1 MYAGF
6 QTKVQDEVEFDLDDL
21 QSLFTNRNIDQ
32 PSKGAVTTVA
42 ARRMLVPLTPSPVV
56 ALPLEPNVPM
66 DLGSLGAIPK
76 WNIFLRSF
84 RTVGPLLAGDLL
96 ALTCTGFFAQW
107 VVGLV
112 QGLGIH
118 PLAWALSATLF
129 PLVIAYWVSGLYSEI
144 WLHPVI
150 ELRQLTHLT
159 SIVLLAAA
167 AAGGIVKP
175 ALSVWY
181 VAAWPAALFF
191 VPLFRAIVRQ
201 MFAGLEWWR
210 YPTLVIDSGGG
221 AGALTRSLLGSPKSG
236 LRPVLMTDPNSRCCA
251 SLIPVVNDPDAL
263 RSLLRTQGIRHGV
276 ASLPEFPV
284 ANVARTLDR
293 FSSLVPH
300 LLVLSD
306 ASTLPA
312 LWSASHSFGRLSG
325 IEIRNG
331 LLLATLQRLKRLVDV
346 TICLTVLILSFPLL
360 CVIVA
365 TIKLTDPG
373 PVFFGHTRIGRH
385 GRRFKTWKFRTMR
398 VNADALLEEYLANDP
413 AARKEWDQSH
423 KLRRDPRVT
432 RMGQFL
438 RNTSLDELPQIWN
451 VLKGEMSLVGP
462 RPIVDEEIWRYG
474 DAIRLY
480 ITVKPGITGL
490 WQASGRAELS
500 YDDRVLLDQFYVRH
514 WSPWLDAFVLAKT
527 VIALVRR
534 DGAY

>member
-1 MYAGF
+1 
-6 QTKVQDEVEFDLDDL
+6 
-21 QSLFTNRNIDQ
+21 
-32 PSKGAVTTVA
+32 
-42 ARRMLVPLTPSPVV
+42 
-56 ALPLEPNVPM
+56 
-66 DLGSLGAIPK
+66 
-76 WNIFLRSF
+76 
-84 RTVGPLLAGDLL
+84 
-96 ALTCTGFFAQW
+96 
-107 VVGLV
+107 
-112 QGLGIH
+112 
-118 PLAWALSATLF
+118 LSATLL
-129 PLVIAYWVSGLYSEI
+129 PLVVAYWVSGLYSEI

-167 AAGGIVKP
+167 GGGIVRP
-175 ALSVWY
+175 ILLVWCL
-181 VAAWPAALFF
+181 AAWPVALFF
-191 VPLFRAIVRQ
+191 VPLFRAVVRQ
-201 MFAGLEWWR
+201 LCSRCEWWG

-221 AGALTRSLLGSPKSG
+221 AGALARSLLASPKSG
-236 LRPVLMTDPNSRCCA
+236 LRPVLMTDPKLRCRA
-251 SLIPVVNDPDAL
+251 SLIPVVNDADVL
-263 RSLLRTQGIRHGV
+263 RSMLRTRGIRHGV
-276 ASLPEFPV
+276 VSLPEFPV

-293 FSSLVPH
+293 FSSLIPH

-331 LLLATLQRLKRLVDV
+331 LLLATLQRLKRLIDLA
-346 TICLTVLILSFPLL
+346 ICLTVLILGFPLL

-373 PVFFGHTRIGRH
+373 PAFFGHTRIGRH

-398 VNADALLEEYLANDP
+398 VNADASLEEYLANEP
-413 AARKEWDQSH
+413 AAREEWNQFH

-432 RMGQFL
+432 GIGRFL
-438 RNTSLDELPQIWN
+438 RNSSLDELPQIWN

-462 RPIVDEEIWRYG
+462 RPIVHEEIWRYG

-480 ITVKPGITGL
+480 VTVKPGITGL
-490 WQASGRAELS
+490 WQASGRTELS

-527 VIALVRR
+527 LIALVRR